1 VAAKVTPGNG
11 QSGWSAWRRLACLS
25 GGAPHNGRRQVG
37 DLGTE
42 RRRCGRTRAVLGG
55 QHSALGAE
63 AVDERQSGVGERQS
77 RVGESSMDVAG
88 RGGNGLLLR
97 SDSKRIRRTGRRLH
111 GLRVAVGR

>member
-1 VAAKVTPGNG
+1 
-11 QSGWSAWRRLACLS
+11 L
-25 GGAPHNGRRQVG
+25 
-37 DLGTE
+37 
-42 RRRCGRTRAVLGG
+42 
-55 QHSALGAE
+55 ALGAE